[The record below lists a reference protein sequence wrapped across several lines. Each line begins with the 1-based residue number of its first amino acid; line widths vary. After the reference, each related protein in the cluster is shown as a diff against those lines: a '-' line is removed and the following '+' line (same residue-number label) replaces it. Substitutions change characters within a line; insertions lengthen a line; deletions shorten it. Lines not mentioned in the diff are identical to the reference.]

1 MSPQLTKYTKTL
13 YHFSEYGVTH
23 DVRHEGNLPW
33 DLDFVSSRP
42 HVRCFWAAVVAVR
55 RGEKDSCHS
64 LACWEKCLGH
74 KMWSFLLGML
84 SLVSL
89 GTSANFQRKIIS
101 GREKKGSVFFII
113 LILWSLLYVKLCLL
127 SPGDVAPSYYP
138 HIPSNPLLTYR
149 HLFLKKKF
157 IGQMWWCMPVTQNM
171 GCINRK
177 ISVI

>member
-1 MSPQLTKYTKTL
+1 MGFGFCLEQATRAMFLSSSGGRQERRERQLPFLSMLRKM
-13 YHFSEYGVTH
+13 
-23 DVRHEGNLPW
+23 
-33 DLDFVSSRP
+33 
-42 HVRCFWAAVVAVR
+42 
-55 RGEKDSCHS
+55 
-64 LACWEKCLGH
+64 GH